1 MNDKEK
7 EIQSNHNFKMVKI
20 YLLTGIITL
29 LSIPI
34 LGIFSF
40 LTPVAVLLIIAYLLP
55 KDDNV

>member
-1 MNDKEK
+1 MDEEKKEK
-7 EIQSNHNFKMVKI
+7 QSNHNFKMVKI
-20 YLLTGIITL
+20 YLFTGIITL

-34 LGIFSF
+34 LGIFAF